1 MLSFSSLFYV
11 KNIENK
17 YVITRHIQI
26 ICKNKQSIIFF
37 LQLSFIVKIIAL
49 LFIPENKIKRKSVT
63 CRLLSE
69 KSALLKLNN

>member
-17 YVITRHIQI
+17 YVTRHIQI

-37 LQLSFIVKIIAL
+37 AVEFHSQ
-49 LFIPENKIKRKSVT
+49 
-63 CRLLSE
+63 RL
-69 KSALLKLNN
+69 